1 MNRMLFVILCV
12 TAALC
17 FPGVSSSVDEFEGT
31 LSVPMGIIE
40 LKPPEGVIPVNSLVQ
55 FPHARHFIYDCRRCH
70 HKWEG
75 DTQNLSCGTSNCHDL
90 SGIPKAESMKQKQDI
105 PVRYFKN
112 AYHDQCIGCHK
123 SIKANNS
130 ELELSKKM
138 LKSKLPKP
146 GPTGC
151 VECHPRQK

>member
-1 MNRMLFVILCV
+1 MNRMLFVVLCV
-12 TAALC
+12 TAVLC
-17 FPGVSSSVDEFEGT
+17 PGVSSSVDEFEGT

-40 LKPPEGVIPVNSLVQ
+40 LRPPEGVSPVNSLVQ
-55 FPHARHFIYDCRRCH
+55 FPHSRHFIYDCRRCH

-90 SGIPKAESMKQKQDI
+90 AGISKTEGMKQKQDNQL
-105 PVRYFKN
+105 RYFKN